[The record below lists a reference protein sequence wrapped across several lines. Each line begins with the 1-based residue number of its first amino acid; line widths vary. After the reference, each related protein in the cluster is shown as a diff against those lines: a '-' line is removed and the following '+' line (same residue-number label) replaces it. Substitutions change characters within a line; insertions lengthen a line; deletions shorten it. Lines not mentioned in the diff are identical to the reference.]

1 MARSYRDVES
11 AQIPL
16 AEAVKE
22 AAHSALSLLALAGGA
37 VPAAA
42 GDEPNDWQFE
52 QSGPTGTP
60 FQISCIGPTLPTTL
74 PAEVIRPADIAK
86 DRPFVGTWR
95 LIIKAPILV
104 LDIYWQAGKPLRI
117 MTFANGDWQQ
127 ELASMADV
135 MHSAT
140 SSSTHS

>member
-1 MARSYRDVES
+1 M
-11 AQIPL
+11 
-16 AEAVKE
+16 
-22 AAHSALSLLALAGGA
+22 
-37 VPAAA
+37 
-42 GDEPNDWQFE
+42 
-52 QSGPTGTP
+52 
-60 FQISCIGPTLPTTL
+60 
-74 PAEVIRPADIAK
+74 
-86 DRPFVGTWR
+86 GTWR
-95 LIIKAPILV
+95 VMIKVPILV